1 MSVMYIAL
9 PVTAMLAISA
19 VWAFVRFAKRGE
31 YDDLDTP
38 PIRMLNDDVPLR
50 SPAKSDIAP

>member
-9 PVTAMLAISA
+9 PVTAMLALSA
-19 VWAFVRFAKRGE
+19 VWAFVRFAKLGE

-38 PIRMLNDDVPLR
+38 PIRMLNDDAPLPDA
-50 SPAKSDIAP
+50 SKSHGVQ

>member
-38 PIRMLNDDVPLR
+38 PIRMLSDDVPLK
-50 SPAKSDIAP
+50 PAARKD